1 MPENVHECD
10 LFLLTSHNAWNAEIS
25 LESFARIGRRN
36 INGWGI
42 GFYRDGISRVV
53 RSEIPAAEEGTPSR
67 EFMAAIKAVSSD
79 VILGHLR
86 KTTRGANIVE
96 NNHPFKLNFLG
107 YDWLMIHNGTGYE
120 IQNMIPPNEQ
130 LLVRSTNDS
139 ARTFEYL
146 RKEIIQY
153 CSTDNKKSLIFG
165 VKNAFT
171 KLLQNDP
178 EGLYNIILSNGYL
191 TWCLVHWRPFYLLKR
206 EKDPGNV
213 SIISTIQVSTQ
224 EEYTTFVAD
233 SSIAKMLVFSGHS
246 LVHNGDII

>member
-10 LFLLTSHNAWNAEIS
+10 LFLLTSHNAWNAEMS

-120 IQNMIPPNEQ
+120 IQNMIPP
-130 LLVRSTNDS
+130 TNNCLF
-139 ARTFEYL
+139 AALMT
-146 RKEIIQY
+146 
-153 CSTDNKKSLIFG
+153 
-165 VKNAFT
+165 V
-171 KLLQNDP
+171 P
-178 EGLYNIILSNGYL
+178 EPLNTCAKRLYNTAAQTIRKASSSELKTHSQNYCKMILKV
-191 TWCLVHWRPFYLLKR
+191 C
-206 EKDPGNV
+206 
-213 SIISTIQVSTQ
+213 TI
-224 EEYTTFVAD
+224 
-233 SSIAKMLVFSGHS
+233 
-246 LVHNGDII
+246 